1 MIWCTTVVS
10 IDPGYAAR
18 HGCQSTDLTFIG
30 MLKTDCSERQALPC
44 TYLAHHEPNSVT
56 HYYDYTHLVH
66 RQCVMRTP
74 LDVIMDVESELA
86 LHGYADPSTSL
97 FRGCHLC
104 FLPLGRAD
112 ALGKPANIIE
122 CAAVNAAGRRLFQ
135 STSDVARAAAAT
147 QTALEACQARRVLLQ
162 VKAPDCVC
170 AYHITMYGH
179 PAINQSIRQSISP
192 STHHFINQSINQ

>member
-1 MIWCTTVVS
+1 MERQDLPCM
-10 IDPGYAAR
+10 YLAR
-18 HGCQSTDLTFIG
+18 H
-30 MLKTDCSERQALPC
+30 
-44 TYLAHHEPNSVT
+44 EPKSVV
-56 HYYDYTHLVH
+56 YYYYYTHLVH

-86 LHGYADPSTSL
+86 LHGYPDPSTSL

-112 ALGKPANIIE
+112 ALGKPANISE
-122 CAAVNAAGRRLFQ
+122 CAAVNAAERRLFQ

-147 QTALEACQARRVLLQ
+147 QTALEACQARRVVLQ

-170 AYHITMYGH
+170 LPYYDVWASC
-179 PAINQSIRQSISP
+179 NQSINQATNQSINS
-192 STHHFINQSINQ
+192 SFHQSINQSINH